1 MTTNTSHHNSV
12 PRAMYHMTTSEAKG
26 WCATFA
32 IEAVVVAIG
41 NLFIIIVFAKTHEL
55 RRKSQHFFLIN
66 LAVADLLV
74 GTFAEPLFVYVLGG
88 YYRLWS
94 FEYPNIFIFASL
106 FLDMFSGISS
116 IAFLTAIALERLFA
130 TTYPVKYRKT
140 RKLWYAL
147 VIVALWAVSAVIPIG
162 RLMFGN
168 DYDSLYLWMPFV
180 CILLLLIGSAYF
192 VIWVKLLF
200 FGSKRLEH
208 SRERHLNVTLTILT
222 LTSLSTWLPFIVVNT
237 VNMFQPVNL
246 VAVHATKVLHY
257 GNSLVNPFL
266 FALKMPKFRKA
277 AKKIFCRRRRTGSQN
292 RNRGDKL
299 LRDASTKNK
308 SLELSSSSKSDRRNH
323 NVKSTPV

>member
-1 MTTNTSHHNSV
+1 MTNNTSHHNSV

-88 YYRLWS
+88 YYKLWS

-168 DYDSLYLWMPFV
+168 DYDSLYLWMPF
-180 CILLLLIGSAYF
+180 F
-192 VIWVKLLF
+192 VHFTAAHWFRVLRYLGK
-200 FGSKRLEH
+200 
-208 SRERHLNVTLTILT
+208 
-222 LTSLSTWLPFIVVNT
+222 
-237 VNMFQPVNL
+237 
-246 VAVHATKVLHY
+246 VAVFWFKTFGTLAGKTSERNFDNF
-257 GNSLVNPFL
+257 NSYVTIN
-266 FALKMPKFRKA
+266 MA
-277 AKKIFCRRRRTGSQN
+277 AIHSFKHGEHVSACQLNGRIR
-292 RNRGDKL
+292 
-299 LRDASTKNK
+299 
-308 SLELSSSSKSDRRNH
+308 H
-323 NVKSTPV
+323 